1 MVKSCVCLRGF
12 DALSVVARMRSH
24 IPSWA
29 RESVT
34 SMRAAVVWILV
45 SVVFIIMNDILYE

>member
-1 MVKSCVCLRGF
+1 M
-12 DALSVVARMRSH
+12 ALLIAVRMRSH

-45 SVVFIIMNDILYE
+45 SVVFMTMNDILHE